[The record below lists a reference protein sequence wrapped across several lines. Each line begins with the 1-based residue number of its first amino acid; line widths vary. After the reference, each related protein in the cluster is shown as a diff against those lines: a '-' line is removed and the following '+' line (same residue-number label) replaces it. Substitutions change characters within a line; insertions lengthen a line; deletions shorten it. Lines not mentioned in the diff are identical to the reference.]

1 MGVNRIHTTG
11 STRNGRAEKR
21 APSTGLHRKDNI
33 MNAPSEFH
41 LQFESHAVRVQVD
54 EHERRWF
61 NANDICI
68 ALELLNP
75 RAALAQ
81 HVDIENVRKLGTFTA
96 RGLQHANYLNDS
108 GVYALLIGS
117 TKDTAKRFQRWLTSE
132 ALPAALKAGQHITPL
147 HHAPSTP
154 IPFQPTED
162 HTMNAITP
170 FQFESQ
176 AVRTVVDDHG
186 EVWFV
191 GKDVADVLGYTNHN
205 KALGDHCRGVTK
217 CYPIPDS
224 LGRSRETRII
234 SEPDMLRLI
243 VSSKLPAAERFE
255 RWVFEEVLPTLRKTG
270 TYSTPGA
277 LPTLPGPTQ
286 DRIAAL
292 LLIGQY
298 ISTVPGVKPGIAAAA
313 TLACIKS
320 NTNLT
325 TEEIRRALPALRDPL
340 CMLNATQLGKQ
351 LHCSAKAANQLLASS
366 GLQFRNE
373 RDAWELTE
381 AGRVWGEA
389 IPYSRNGHSSYQILW
404 NPTVLDSLKVAA

>member
-1 MGVNRIHTTG
+1 
-11 STRNGRAEKR
+11 
-21 APSTGLHRKDNI
+21 

-54 EHERRWF
+54 EPERRWF

-81 HVDIENVRKLGTFTA
+81 HVDAENVSKRAAIDTIGRTK
-96 RGLQHANYLNDS
+96 HVNYLNES
-108 GVYALLIGS
+108 GMYALLIGS
-117 TKDTAKRFQRWLTSE
+117 AKEAAKRFRRWLISE

-147 HHAPSTP
+147 HHAPSVST
-154 IPFQPTED
+154 PFQPTED
-162 HTMNAITP
+162 HAMHAITP
-170 FQFESQ
+170 FQFESH

-255 RWVFEEVLPTLRKTG
+255 RWVFEEVLPTIRKTG
-270 TYSTPGA
+270 N
-277 LPTLPGPTQ
+277 
-286 DRIAAL
+286 R
-292 LLIGQY
+292 
-298 ISTVPGVKPGIAAAA
+298 
-313 TLACIKS
+313 
-320 NTNLT
+320 
-325 TEEIRRALPALRDPL
+325 PALDHS
-340 CMLNATQLGKQ
+340 T
-351 LHCSAKAANQLLASS
+351 HSAKAITPFQFESKDVRIQLDEASAPWFNANDVCAVLEFGNPHQAIESHVDVED
-366 GLQFRNE
+366 LQK
-373 RDAWELTE
+373 LE
-381 AGRVWGEA
+381 APTAGGRQRV
-389 IPYSRNGHSSYQILW
+389 N
-404 NPTVLDSLKVAA
+404 

>member
-1 MGVNRIHTTG
+1 
-11 STRNGRAEKR
+11 
-21 APSTGLHRKDNI
+21 
-33 MNAPSEFH
+33 MNATSEFT
-41 LQFESHAVRVQVD
+41 LQFESHAVRVQLD
-54 EHERRWF
+54 EQERRWF
-61 NANDICI
+61 NANDICT

-75 RAALAQ
+75 CAALAQ
-81 HVDIENVRKLGTFTA
+81 HVDAENVSKRAAIDTIGRTK
-96 RGLQHANYLNDS
+96 HVNYLNES

-117 TKDTAKRFQRWLTSE
+117 AKEAAKRFRRWLISE
-132 ALPAALKAGQHITPL
+132 ALPAAAAQKAGQHITPL
-147 HHAPSTP
+147 HHAPSIP

-217 CYPIPDS
+217 CYPLQTSGGVQEI
-224 LGRSRETRII
+224 RII

-373 RDAWELTE
+373 R
-381 AGRVWGEA
+381 
-389 IPYSRNGHSSYQILW
+389 
-404 NPTVLDSLKVAA
+404 

>member
-1 MGVNRIHTTG
+1 
-11 STRNGRAEKR
+11 
-21 APSTGLHRKDNI
+21 
-33 MNAPSEFH
+33 MNTPSEFT
-41 LQFESHAVRVQVD
+41 LQFESHAVRVQLD

-61 NANDICI
+61 NANDICA

-81 HVDIENVRKLGTFTA
+81 HVGAENVSKRKTINAVGWTK
-96 RGLQHANYLNDS
+96 HANYLNES

-117 TKDTAKRFQRWLTSE
+117 TKAAAKRFRRWLISE
-132 ALPAALKAGQHITPL
+132 ALPAAAAQKAGQHIVPL
-147 HHAPSTP
+147 HHAPSVST
-154 IPFQPTED
+154 PFQPTED
-162 HTMNAITP
+162 HAMHAITP
-170 FQFESQ
+170 FQFESH

-205 KALGDHCRGVTK
+205 KALGDHCRGVPK
-217 CYPIPDS
+217 RYPLPTAGGVQEI
-224 LGRSRETRII
+224 RII

-298 ISTVPGVKPGIAAAA
+298 ISTVPGMKPGIAAAA

-325 TEEIRRALPALRDPL
+325 TEELRRALPALRDPL

-351 LHCSAKAANQLLASS
+351 LHCSAKEANQLLASA

>member
-1 MGVNRIHTTG
+1 
-11 STRNGRAEKR
+11 
-21 APSTGLHRKDNI
+21 
-33 MNAPSEFH
+33 MNAPSEFT
-41 LQFESHAVRVQVD
+41 LQFESHAVRVQLD
-54 EHERRWF
+54 EQERRWF
-61 NANDICI
+61 NANDICT

-75 RAALAQ
+75 CAALAQ
-81 HVDIENVRKLGTFTA
+81 HVDAENVSKRAAIDTIGRTK
-96 RGLQHANYLNDS
+96 HVNYLNES

-117 TKDTAKRFQRWLTSE
+117 AKEAAKRFRRWLISE
-132 ALPAALKAGQHITPL
+132 ALPAAAAQKAGQHIIPL
-147 HHAPSTP
+147 HHAPSIP

-170 FQFESQ
+170 FQFESH

-217 CYPIPDS
+217 CYPLQTSGGVQEI
-224 LGRSRETRII
+224 RII

-286 DRIAAL
+286 DRVAAL
-292 LLIGQY
+292 LLIGQFV
-298 ISTVPGVKPGIAAAA
+298 SKVTGVKPGIAAAA